1 MHWFHTDI
9 EHDTLVNKNFREVLY
24 TGKHMQLVL
33 MTLAPEE
40 DIGLEVHP
48 DNDQFFR
55 FESGEG
61 KSIIDGNEY
70 ILSEGSAIVVPAGA
84 KHNIINTSS
93 SEELKMYTIY
103 CPAHHKDGTIHHTK
117 DEAESDEEEFDG
129 ITSE

>member
-1 MHWFHTDI
+1 
-9 EHDTLVNKNFREVLY
+9 
-24 TGKHMQLVL
+24 MQLVL

-70 ILSEGSAIVVPAGA
+70 ILSEGSAVVVPA
-84 KHNIINTSS
+84 
-93 SEELKMYTIY
+93 
-103 CPAHHKDGTIHHTK
+103 
-117 DEAESDEEEFDG
+117 
-129 ITSE
+129 